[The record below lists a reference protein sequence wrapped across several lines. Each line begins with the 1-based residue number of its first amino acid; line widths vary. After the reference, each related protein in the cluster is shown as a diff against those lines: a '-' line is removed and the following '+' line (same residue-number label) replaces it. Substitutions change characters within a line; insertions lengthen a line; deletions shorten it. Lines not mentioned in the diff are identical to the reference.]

1 MSQQGSHHG
10 HGHDHHHHAGDLLK
24 STSIGSS
31 GTRIVQ
37 LGLISNL
44 ALALIKL
51 ASGWALRS
59 KSLTADAW
67 HSFGDLIVDCLAL
80 FALILSSVLHKTSK
94 SETATARIERMLSM
108 AAAGLL
114 IYTAS
119 HVGWE
124 SLVALQA
131 HSSAGSLTNDKI
143 STNHTIGQHHHH
155 HHHDPMEEESPSLQA
170 IWPAALTFVVKEWL
184 YRASKFTNPK
194 ECLTAHTDGLTLSDE
209 SRKGDQVLD
218 FGVERRA
225 PTRRQPC

>member
-1 MSQQGSHHG
+1 MFT
-10 HGHDHHHHAGDLLK
+10 
-24 STSIGSS
+24 STSIGNS

-37 LGLISNL
+37 LGLASNP

-80 FALILSSVLHKTSK
+80 FALLLTSLLYK
-94 SETATARIERMLSM
+94 NTNDEVVSARIERLLSM

-119 HVGWE
+119 HIGWE
-124 SLVALQA
+124 SLLALKSYPVEHA
-131 HSSAGSLTNDKI
+131 LINVMI
-143 STNHTIGQHHHH
+143 SNHTIVFYDHHHGSEV
-155 HHHDPMEEESPSLQA
+155 DKSPSIQA

-184 YRASKFTNPK
+184 YRASKSTEPQ
-194 ECLTAHTDGLTLSDE
+194 T
-209 SRKGDQVLD
+209 
-218 FGVERRA
+218 
-225 PTRRQPC
+225 